1 MIDLHMHSLFS
12 DGELIPSELVRR
24 AAVAGYRAMAI
35 TDHADH
41 SNFDFIISRV
51 SQVCGKVSEA
61 YGIFVL
67 PGIEITHVPPRY
79 IPALAKEARKAGAR
93 IIVVHGE
100 TLVEPVVEGTN
111 LAAVQS
117 DIDILAHPGL
127 IDEDSVRLAAKAG
140 VCLEIS
146 TRKGHSLGNGH
157 VAALARKHGAL
168 LVLNTDAHSPGDLV
182 NREFAKRVARGAGLT
197 EAEAARMFRNS
208 EEIIR
213 KKTSAGTP
221 AGRTRKRG

>member
-12 DGELIPSELVRR
+12 DGELIPSELARR

-41 SNFDFIISRV
+41 SNFDFILSRV
-51 SQVCGKVSEA
+51 SKVCGKISEA
-61 YGIFVL
+61 YGLFVL
-67 PGIEITHVPPRY
+67 PGIEITHVPPRW
-79 IPALAKEARKAGAR
+79 IPGLAKEARKAGAK

-100 TLVEPVVEGTN
+100 TLVEPVMEGTN

-140 VCLEIS
+140 ICLELS

-157 VAALARKHGAL
+157 VAAMARKHGVK
-168 LVLNTDAHSPGDLV
+168 LVINTDTHSPGDLV
-182 NREFAKRVARGAGLT
+182 SREFARRIARGAGLSET
-197 EAEAARMFRNS
+197 EAARLFKNS
-208 EEIIR
+208 EEIVRKATSARVTDRRPR
-213 KKTSAGTP
+213 KKG
-221 AGRTRKRG
+221 

>member
-1 MIDLHMHSLFS
+1 MIDLHTHSLFS
-12 DGELIPSELVRR
+12 DGELIPSELARR

-41 SNFDFIISRV
+41 SNFDFILSRV
-51 SQVCGKVSEA
+51 SQVCGKISEA

-67 PGIEITHVPPRY
+67 PGIEITHVPPRH
-79 IPALAKEARKAGAR
+79 IPALAREARKAGAR
-93 IIVVHGE
+93 VIVVHGE

-127 IDEDSVRLAAKAG
+127 IDEDTVKLAAKSG
-140 VCLEIS
+140 IFLEIS
-146 TRKGHSLGNGH
+146 TRKGHGLANGH
-157 VAALARKHGAL
+157 VAAMARRHGAP

-182 NREFAKRVARGAGLT
+182 TREFARRVARGAGLT
-197 EAEAARMFRNS
+197 EAETARMFRNS
-208 EEIIR
+208 EEIVQ
-213 KKTSAGTP
+213 KKVSTGSA
-221 AGRTRKRG
+221 ARRQRKRG

>member
-1 MIDLHMHSLFS
+1 MIDLHMHTLFS
-12 DGELIPSELVRR
+12 DGELIPSELARR

-41 SNFDFIISRV
+41 SNFDFILSRV

-67 PGIEITHVPPRY
+67 PGIEITHVPPRW
-79 IPALAKEARKAGAR
+79 IPSLAKEARRAGAKV
-93 IIVVHGE
+93 IVVHGE
-100 TLVEPVVEGTN
+100 TPVEPVMEGTN

-127 IDEDSVRLAAKAG
+127 IDEDSVKLAAKAG
-140 VCLEIS
+140 ICLEIS

-157 VAALARKHGAL
+157 VAAMARKHGAS
-168 LVLNTDAHSPGDLV
+168 LVVNTDTHSPGDLV
-182 NREFAKRVARGAGLT
+182 SLEFARTVARGAGMT
-197 EAEAARMFRNS
+197 DAEAARAFRNS
-208 EEIIR
+208 EEIVRRLTSARPTAGKSR
-213 KKTSAGTP
+213 KKG
-221 AGRTRKRG
+221 

>member
-12 DGELIPSELVRR
+12 DGEVIPSELARR

-41 SNFDFIISRV
+41 SNFDFILSRV
-51 SQVCGKVSEA
+51 SKVCGKVSAA
-61 YGIFVL
+61 YGLFVL
-67 PGIEITHVPPRY
+67 PGIEITHVPPRW
-79 IPALAKEARKAGAR
+79 ISALAKEARKAGAK

-100 TLVEPVVEGTN
+100 TLVEPVAEGTN

-127 IDEDSVRLAAKAG
+127 IDEDSVKLAAKAG
-140 VCLEIS
+140 IYLEIS

-157 VAALARKHGAL
+157 VAVLARRHGAA
-168 LVLNTDAHSPGDLV
+168 LVINTDTHSPGDLV
-182 NREFAKRVARGAGLT
+182 SREFARRVARGAGLT
-197 EAEAARMFRNS
+197 EAETAKAFRNS
-208 EEIIR
+208 EEILR
-213 KKTSAGTP
+213 RVTSSPAKAGKP
-221 AGRTRKRG
+221 RKRR

>member
-12 DGELIPSELVRR
+12 DGELIPSELARR

-41 SNFDFIISRV
+41 SNFDFILSRV
-51 SQVCGKVSEA
+51 AQVCGKISEA

-79 IPALAKEARKAGAR
+79 IPALAKDARKAGAK

-127 IDEDSVRLAAKAG
+127 IDEDSVKLAAEAG
-140 VCLEIS
+140 IYLEIS

-157 VAALARKHGAL
+157 VAALARRHGAP
-168 LVLNTDAHSPGDLV
+168 LVLNTDTHSPGDLV
-182 NREFAKRVARGAGLT
+182 NREFARRVARGAGLM

-208 EEIIR
+208 EEIVRR
-213 KKTSAGTP
+213 KTAAGT
-221 AGRTRKRG
+221 AVKRARKRG

>member
-12 DGELIPSELVRR
+12 DGELIPSELARR

-41 SNFDFIISRV
+41 SNFDFILSRV
-51 SQVCGKVSEA
+51 SKVCGKISEA
-61 YGIFVL
+61 YGLFVL
-67 PGIEITHVPPRY
+67 PGIEITHVPPRW
-79 IPALAKEARKAGAR
+79 IPALAKEARKAGAK

-100 TLVEPVVEGTN
+100 TLVEPVMEGTN

-127 IDEDSVRLAAKAG
+127 IDEDSARLAAKAG
-140 VCLEIS
+140 ICLEIS

-157 VAALARKHGAL
+157 VAAMARKHGVK
-168 LVLNTDAHSPGDLV
+168 LVINTDTHSPGDLV
-182 NREFAKRVARGAGLT
+182 SREFAKRIARGAGLS
-197 EAEAARMFRNS
+197 EAEAARLFKNA
-208 EEIIR
+208 EEIVR
-213 KKTSAGTP
+213 KVTSARVTGR
-221 AGRTRKRG
+221 RTRKKG

>member
-12 DGELIPSELVRR
+12 DGELIPSELARR

-35 TDHADH
+35 TDHADQ

-51 SQVCGKVSEA
+51 SKVCGKLSEA
-61 YGIFVL
+61 YGLFVL
-67 PGIEITHVPPRY
+67 PGIEITHVPPRW
-79 IPALAKEARKAGAR
+79 IPALAKESRKAGAK

-100 TLVEPVVEGTN
+100 TLVEPVMEGTN

-140 VCLEIS
+140 IYLEIS

-157 VAALARKHGAL
+157 VAAMARKHGAK
-168 LVLNTDAHSPGDLV
+168 LVINTDTHSPGDLV
-182 NREFAKRVARGAGLT
+182 TREFARRVALGAGLAD
-197 EAEAARMFRNS
+197 AETARMFKNA

-213 KKTSAGTP
+213 KVTSARETFRRP
-221 AGRTRKRG
+221 RKKG

>member
-12 DGELIPSELVRR
+12 DGELIPSELARR

-51 SQVCGKVSEA
+51 SKVCGKISEA
-61 YGIFVL
+61 YGLFVL
-67 PGIEITHVPPRY
+67 PGIEITHVPPRW
-79 IPALAKEARKAGAR
+79 IPALAKESRKAGAK

-100 TLVEPVVEGTN
+100 TLVEPVMEGTN
-111 LAAVQS
+111 LAAAQS

-140 VCLEIS
+140 IYLEIS
-146 TRKGHSLGNGH
+146 ARKGHSLGNGH
-157 VAALARKHGAL
+157 VAAMARKHGARI
-168 LVLNTDAHSPGDLV
+168 VINTDTHSPGDLV
-182 NREFAKRVARGAGLT
+182 SREFARRVARGAGLS
-197 EAEAARMFRNS
+197 EAETARSFKNS
-208 EEIIR
+208 EEIVHKVISAREIARRPR
-213 KKTSAGTP
+213 KKG
-221 AGRTRKRG
+221 

>member
-12 DGELIPSELVRR
+12 DGALIPSELARR
-24 AAVAGYRAMAI
+24 ASVAGYRAMAI

-41 SNFDFIISRV
+41 SNFDFILGRV
-51 SQVCGKVSEA
+51 SLVCGKISEA

-67 PGIEITHVPPRY
+67 PGIEITHVPPRW
-79 IPALAKEARKAGAR
+79 IRPLAKEARKAGAK

-100 TLVEPVVEGTN
+100 TPVEPVAEGTN

-127 IDEDSVRLAAKAG
+127 IDEDSVKLAARAG
-140 VCLEIS
+140 ICLEIS

-157 VAALARKHGAL
+157 VAALARRHGAL
-168 LVLNTDAHSPGDLV
+168 LVLNTDAHAPGDLV
-182 NREFAKRVARGAGLT
+182 SAEFARRVARCAGLT
-197 EAEAARMFRNS
+197 EAEAARVFRNS
-208 EEIIR
+208 EEIVRR
-213 KKTSAGTP
+213 KTAAG
-221 AGRTRKRG
+221 AAVKRARKRG

>member
-1 MIDLHMHSLFS
+1 MIDLHMHTLFS
-12 DGELIPSELVRR
+12 DGELIPSELARR

-41 SNFDFIISRV
+41 SNFDFILSRV

-67 PGIEITHVPPRY
+67 PGIEITHVPPRW

-93 IIVVHGE
+93 VIVVHGE
-100 TLVEPVVEGTN
+100 TPVEPVVEGTN

-127 IDEDSVRLAAKAG
+127 IDEDSVKLATKAG
-140 VCLEIS
+140 ICLEIS

-157 VAALARKHGAL
+157 VAAMARKHGAL
-168 LVLNTDAHSPGDLV
+168 LVVNTDTHSPGDLV
-182 NREFAKRVARGAGLT
+182 SREFARTVARGAGMT
-197 EAEAARMFRNS
+197 EAETARAFRNS
-208 EEIIR
+208 EEIVR
-213 KKTSAGTP
+213 RLTSARAAAQKP
-221 AGRTRKRG
+221 RKRG

>member
-1 MIDLHMHSLFS
+1 MIDLHTHSFFS
-12 DGELIPSELVRR
+12 DGELIPSELARR

-51 SQVCGKVSEA
+51 SQVCRKVSEA
-61 YGIFVL
+61 YGIFVI
-67 PGIEITHVPPRY
+67 PGIEITHVPPRW
-79 IPALAKEARKAGAR
+79 IPSLAKEARKAGAK

-100 TLVEPVVEGTN
+100 TLVEPVAEGTN

-140 VCLEIS
+140 ICLEIS
-146 TRKGHSLGNGH
+146 TRKGHSLSNGH
-157 VAALARKHGAL
+157 VAIMARKHGAP
-168 LVLNTDAHSPGDLV
+168 LVLNTDTHSPGDLV
-182 NREFAKRVARGAGLT
+182 TREFARRVIRGAGIS
-197 EAEAARMFRNS
+197 EAETARLFKNS
-208 EEIIR
+208 EEIVR
-213 KKTSAGTP
+213 KLTSAGGK
-221 AGRTRKRG
+221 ARRTRKKG

>member
-1 MIDLHMHSLFS
+1 MIDLHTHSLFS
-12 DGELIPSELVRR
+12 DGELIPSELARR

-41 SNFDFIISRV
+41 SNFDFILARV
-51 SQVCGKVSEA
+51 SQVCGKISEA
-61 YGIFVL
+61 YGILVL

-93 IIVVHGE
+93 IVVVHGE
-100 TLVEPVVEGTN
+100 TPVEPVMEGTN

-127 IDEDSVRLAAKAG
+127 IDEDSVKIAAKAG
-140 VCLEIS
+140 VFLEIT
-146 TRKGHSLGNGH
+146 TRKGHSLANGH
-157 VAALARKHGAL
+157 VAAIARRHGAP
-168 LVLNTDAHSPGDLV
+168 LVLDTDAHSPGDLV
-182 NREFAKRVARGAGLT
+182 TLEFARRVARGAGLT

-208 EEIIR
+208 EEIVR
-213 KKTSAGTP
+213 KKTSA
-221 AGRTRKRG
+221 AGAARRTRKRG

>member
-41 SNFDFIISRV
+41 SNFDFIINRV
-51 SQVCGKVSEA
+51 SLVCGKVSEA

-117 DIDILAHPGL
+117 DVDILAHPGL

-168 LVLNTDAHSPGDLV
+168 LVLNTDAHAPGDLV
-182 NREFAKRVARGAGLT
+182 DREFAKRVARGAGLT

-208 EEIIR
+208 EEIVR
-213 KKTSAGTP
+213 NKTSAGTP
-221 AGRTRKRG
+221 TGKTRKRG

>member
-1 MIDLHMHSLFS
+1 MIDLHMHTLFS
-12 DGELIPSELVRR
+12 DGELIPSELARR

-41 SNFDFIISRV
+41 SNFDFILSRV
-51 SQVCGKVSEA
+51 ARVCKKVSEA

-67 PGIEITHVPPRY
+67 PGIEITHVPPRS
-79 IPALAKEARKAGAR
+79 IPALAREARKAGAS

-100 TLVEPVVEGTN
+100 TLVEPVMEGTN

-127 IDEDSVRLAAKAG
+127 IDEDSVKLAVKAG
-140 VCLEIS
+140 IYLEIS

-157 VAALARKHGAL
+157 VAAMARKHGAPV
-168 LVLNTDAHSPGDLV
+168 VLNTDSHSPGDLV
-182 NREFAKRVARGAGLT
+182 SREFACRVARGAGLT
-197 EAEAARMFRNS
+197 NAEMARMFQNS
-208 EEIIR
+208 EEIVRKITSTRAGAKRLR
-213 KKTSAGTP
+213 KKG
-221 AGRTRKRG
+221 

>member
-12 DGELIPSELVRR
+12 DGELIPSELARR

-41 SNFDFIISRV
+41 SNFDFILSRV
-51 SQVCGKVSEA
+51 SKVCGMLSEA
-61 YGIFVL
+61 YGLFVL
-67 PGIEITHVPPRY
+67 PGIEITHVPPRW

-100 TLVEPVVEGTN
+100 TLVEPVAEGTN

-117 DIDILAHPGL
+117 DIDILAHPGF

-140 VCLEIS
+140 ICLEIS

-157 VAALARKHGAL
+157 VAVLARKHGAKM
-168 LVLNTDAHSPGDLV
+168 VLNTDTHAPGDLV
-182 NREFAKRVARGAGLT
+182 TRDFARRVARGAGLT
-197 EAEAARMFRNS
+197 EAEAARLFKNA
-208 EEIIR
+208 EEMVHKATSHRAGAKIPR
-213 KKTSAGTP
+213 KKG
-221 AGRTRKRG
+221 

>member
-12 DGELIPSELVRR
+12 DGELIPSELARR
-24 AAVAGYRAMAI
+24 AAVAGYRAMAV

-51 SQVCGKVSEA
+51 SQVCGKISEA

-67 PGIEITHVPPRY
+67 PGIEITHVPPRW
-79 IPALAKEARKAGAR
+79 IPELAKEARKAGAK

-100 TLVEPVVEGTN
+100 TLVEPVMEGTN

-140 VCLEIS
+140 IHLEIS
-146 TRKGHSLGNGH
+146 TRKGHSLANGH
-157 VAALARKHGAL
+157 VAVMARKHGAK
-168 LVLNTDAHSPGDLV
+168 LVINTDTHSPADLV
-182 NREFAKRVARGAGLT
+182 NREFARRVARGAGLS
-197 EAEAARMFRNS
+197 EAETARLFKNS
-208 EEIIR
+208 EEIVRKVTSSRETAKRPR
-213 KKTSAGTP
+213 KKG
-221 AGRTRKRG
+221 

>member
-12 DGELIPSELVRR
+12 DGELIPSELARR

-35 TDHADH
+35 TDHADQ

-51 SQVCGKVSEA
+51 SKVCGKLSEA
-61 YGIFVL
+61 YGLFVL
-67 PGIEITHVPPRY
+67 PGIEITHVPPRW

-100 TLVEPVVEGTN
+100 TLVEPVMEGTN
-111 LAAVQS
+111 LAAAQS

-140 VCLEIS
+140 IYLEIS

-157 VAALARKHGAL
+157 VAAMARKHGAK
-168 LVLNTDAHSPGDLV
+168 LVINTDTHSPPDLV
-182 NREFAKRVARGAGLT
+182 TREFARRVALGAGLAD
-197 EAEAARMFRNS
+197 AETARIFKNA

-213 KKTSAGTP
+213 KVTSARETFRRP
-221 AGRTRKRG
+221 RKKG